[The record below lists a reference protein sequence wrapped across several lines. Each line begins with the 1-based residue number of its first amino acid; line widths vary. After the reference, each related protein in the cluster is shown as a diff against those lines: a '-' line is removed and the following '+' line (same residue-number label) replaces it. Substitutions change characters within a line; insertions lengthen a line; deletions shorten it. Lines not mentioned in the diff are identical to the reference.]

1 MRGGRLV
8 RDNAFLVAAVALPMV
23 IVVFFLVATAIP
35 RWQVAPPAYDLLVRA
50 ASYEQTRPR
59 VSVEFDVRDGRVE
72 GTARVVPENTYPPGW
87 KLFLFD
93 HESMTTREI
102 PVHIPEIAEGDPP
115 RTFVVEALVDRR
127 VIDQTRAPDGYE
139 LTSASGRSPGLVG
152 ELFGMRRYDRSASI
166 VNRGRIVPLRLPVP
180 YQYYLP
186 VTSIGWLASEE
197 VR

>member
-1 MRGGRLV
+1 
-8 RDNAFLVAAVALPMV
+8 
-23 IVVFFLVATAIP
+23 
-35 RWQVAPPAYDLLVRA
+35 
-50 ASYEQTRPR
+50 
-59 VSVEFDVRDGRVE
+59 
-72 GTARVVPENTYPPGW
+72 
-87 KLFLFD
+87 
-93 HESMTTREI
+93 
-102 PVHIPEIAEGDPP
+102 VHIPEIAEGDPP